1 MQFFFRGLLVAAIT
15 YFLKLGHNNHGLIYI
30 VVTLGLLRA
39 VETVGLLRAVETVGL
54 LRAVETMG
62 LLRAVETMGLLRVV
76 ETMGLLR
83 AISSMGLIRPYDRL
97 AKHGPKRP
105 HSGRK
110 RARVGIV
117 RSWADRNG
125 PSLIGRI

>member
-1 MQFFFRGLLVAAIT
+1 MQFFFHGLLVAAIT
-15 YFLKLGHNNHGLIYI
+15 YFLKLGHNNHGLIFT

-39 VETVGLLRAVETVGL
+39 VEIVGLLRAVETVGL

-62 LLRAVETMGLLRVV
+62 LLRAV
-76 ETMGLLR
+76 
-83 AISSMGLIRPYDRL
+83 SSMGLIWAGRSIDQTW
-97 AKHGPKRP
+97 ANNRP
-105 HSGRK
+105 HYGRT

-117 RSWADRNG
+117 RSWANHNG

>member
-15 YFLKLGHNNHGLIYI
+15 YFLKLGHNNHGLIFI

-39 VETVGLLRAVETVGL
+39 VETVGLLRAIETVGL
-54 LRAVETMG
+54 LWAVETVAFYG
-62 LLRAVETMGLLRVV
+62 PYHQWALYG
-76 ETMGLLR
+76 
-83 AISSMGLIRPYDRL
+83 PYDRL
-97 AKHGPKRP
+97 AKPRPNRP
-105 HSGRK
+105 HYGRK

-117 RSWADRNG
+117 RSWADHNG